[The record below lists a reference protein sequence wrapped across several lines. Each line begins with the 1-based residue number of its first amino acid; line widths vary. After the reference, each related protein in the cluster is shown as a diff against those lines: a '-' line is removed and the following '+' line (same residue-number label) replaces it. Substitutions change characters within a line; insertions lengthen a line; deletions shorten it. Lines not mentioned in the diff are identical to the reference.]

1 MNIEAKSAWAA
12 ASVKI
17 GALNNILM
25 KTAAGAYML
34 YNRADAGSLADE
46 KTDEKTDRIFSGK
59 ILKISAN
66 KKPLL

>member
-12 ASVKI
+12 ASVKT

-34 YNRADAGSLADE
+34 YNRSDAGSLADE
-46 KTDEKTDRIFSGK
+46 KTDRIFPGK